1 MRGKSELVE
10 KLMAAVAARQAETGG
25 LHLPGWGR
33 AEWET
38 VLAGAEVVEIGD
50 GELLIARDEPNR
62 ELFFLVEGQLEVT
75 VPQSDSMT
83 FSPMVRI
90 RPGSVVGEIAFL
102 DGGARSASVWS
113 RGPTVLFALEKN
125 AYAAFRRDH
134 PSLACDLMQAIA
146 QILAVRLRRTLGGS
160 GQDGPASGGRV
171 F

>member
-1 MRGKSELVE
+1 MRDRSELVGA
-10 KLMAAVAARQAETGG
+10 LVAAVASRQEEAGG

-33 AEWET
+33 DEWET
-38 VLAGAEVVEIGD
+38 LLAAAEIVEIGD
-50 GELLIARDEPNR
+50 GELLIRRDEPNR

-83 FSPMVRI
+83 FSPMLRI

-134 PSLACDLMQAIA
+134 PALACDLMQAVA
-146 QILAVRLRRTLGGS
+146 QVLAVRLRRTLGGS
-160 GQDGPASGGRV
+160 GQNGRAASGRV

>member
-1 MRGKSELVE
+1 MQDRTDVVG
-10 KLMAAVAARQAETGG
+10 KLMAAVAARQEETGG

-33 AEWET
+33 TEWEAL
-38 VLAGAEVVEIGD
+38 LAGAEVVEIGD
-50 GELLIARDEPNR
+50 GELLIRRDEPNR

-75 VPQSDSMT
+75 VPQSDSMS
-83 FSPMVRI
+83 FSPMLRI

-113 RGPTVLFALEKN
+113 RGPTVLFSLEKD

-134 PSLACDLMQAIA
+134 PSLACDLMHAVA
-146 QILAVRLRRTLGGS
+146 QVLAVRLRRTLRGS
-160 GQDGPASGGRV
+160 GAEGGSGGRV

>member
-1 MRGKSELVE
+1 MRDRTELIE
-10 KLMAAVAARQAETGG
+10 TLMAAVAARQAETGG

-33 AEWET
+33 AEWAAL
-38 VLAGAEVVEIGD
+38 LAEAEVVEIGD
-50 GELLIARDEPNR
+50 GELLIRRDEPNR

-83 FSPMVRI
+83 FSPMMRI

-102 DGGARSASVWS
+102 DGGSRSASVWS
-113 RGPTVLFALEKN
+113 RGPTVLFALEKA
-125 AYAAFRRDH
+125 AYAAFRRDQ
-134 PSLACDLMQAIA
+134 PSLACDLMQAVA

-160 GQDGPASGGRV
+160 GAEGRSGGRV

>member
-1 MRGKSELVE
+1 MRDKAELAE
-10 KLMAAVAARQAETGG
+10 KLSAAVAARQEESGG

-33 AEWET
+33 AEWEAL
-38 VLAGAEVVEIGD
+38 LAGAQVMEIGD
-50 GELLIARDEPNR
+50 GELLIRRDEPNR

-83 FSPMVRI
+83 FMPMVRI

-113 RGPTVLFALEKN
+113 RGPTVLFALEKD

-134 PSLACDLMQAIA
+134 PSLACDLMQAVA
-146 QILAVRLRRTLGGS
+146 QVLAVRLRRTLGAGRESRVGS
-160 GQDGPASGGRV
+160 GG
-171 F
+171 FF

>member
-1 MRGKSELVE
+1 MMRDRAELIGT
-10 KLMAAVAARQAETGG
+10 LMAAVDARREEAGG

-33 AEWET
+33 PEWEA
-38 VLAGAEVVEIGD
+38 LLGAAEVVEIRD
-50 GELLIARDEPNR
+50 GELLIRRDEPNR

-83 FSPMVRI
+83 FSPMARI
-90 RPGSVVGEIAFL
+90 RPGSIVGEIAFL

-113 RGPTVLFALEKN
+113 RGPTVLFAIEKE
-125 AYAAFRRDH
+125 AYAAFRRDR
-134 PSLACDLMQAIA
+134 PALACDLMQAVA

-160 GQDGPASGGRV
+160 GREQGGGRV